1 MRRNELVPAAIRA
14 EETAKGGIKYE
25 LVLSE
30 PSVNDPPKKDQIT
43 SPPKT
48 MSVEEIEQKL
58 KAAEERRLVS
68 TFIHEH
74 VYVIKKA
81 LVDQIFKAFGFLVLE
96 YKKDIL
102 IKSLKSELLIF

>member
-1 MRRNELVPAAIRA
+1 MFLYDFFIFILITLFLFAAAIRA

-30 PSVNDPPKKDQIT
+30 PSSNDPPKKDQLT

-68 TFIHEH
+68 YNIS
-74 VYVIKKA
+74 KGKP
-81 LVDQIFKAFGFLVLE
+81 
-96 YKKDIL
+96 
-102 IKSLKSELLIF
+102 